1 MLESLFHLLNIG
13 ICLKIKTDNLGNIH
27 YNASHFCKVYISSMK
42 ISKCVR
48 CMHTSLSVQDILL
61 YFYELLDYKLVYS
74 LNLQGT
80 PSTFYIHIQLF
91 KTFILFPKFEGK
103 IRTLNHYLRVTYR
116 KTSVCSI
123 TTELKARNI
132 LKIFY
137 HLQTS
142 ESLLN
147 ILTPL
152 LSNSYSL

>member
-42 ISKCVR
+42 IPKCVR

-80 PSTFYIHIQLF
+80 PFTFYIHI
-91 KTFILFPKFEGK
+91 
-103 IRTLNHYLRVTYR
+103 
-116 KTSVCSI
+116 
-123 TTELKARNI
+123 
-132 LKIFY
+132 
-137 HLQTS
+137 
-142 ESLLN
+142 
-147 ILTPL
+147 
-152 LSNSYSL
+152 